1 MTPQHVLVEVEGLGY
16 RLALRPGGLRLTGE
30 SEPPPEVLG
39 LIREHRDALL
49 ALLEDD
55 ARRWAAHEAS
65 LAAGRIVPFQA
76 HLVPLVHPSI
86 RHLVEAQEPVKGSGP
101 MGEPALRTRQPR

>member
-1 MTPQHVLVEVEGLGY
+1 VTPREALREAEGLGY

-30 SEPPPEVLG
+30 GEPSPEVLG

-49 ALLEDD
+49 TLLEDD
-55 ARRWAAHEAS
+55 ARRWAAHES
-65 LAAGRIVPFQA
+65 SIAAGRIVPFRP

-86 RHLVEAQEPVKGSGP
+86 RHLVEAQEPPKRARNGLQNPSKNP
-101 MGEPALRTRQPR
+101 NP